1 MEEPFRS
8 GWEESLKSWSVPI
21 STSHLLTEKPAASG
35 PNSYKAFASHVESD
49 IVPSVQGS
57 WSGRDTEVGC
67 ALGLLC
73 PGLM

>member
-8 GWEESLKSWSVPI
+8 GWEERKSWSVPI
-21 STSHLLTEKPAASG
+21 STSHLLTEKPAAIG
-35 PNSYKAFASHVESD
+35 PNSYKAFAFHVESN
-49 IVPSVQGS
+49 IVPPIQGS
-57 WSGRDTEVGC
+57 WSRRDMEVGC